1 MEQLGVARAAAR
13 AQTRHERIRVL
24 VFTNSLR
31 LGGSERQAVELVRSL
46 DRSRFE
52 PLLACFRR
60 DGPLIRD
67 LPPDL
72 GAIEA
77 LPLAAFWKPGVLR
90 QAWRFLQLVRRRR
103 VQVVQCFDFYSNVF
117 AIPLARL
124 AGVPVVIGCRREEGT
139 VRTAAQRRIERWCH
153 RSAHAVVANGE
164 VIARQLV
171 ARDGLRPDR
180 VVAIYNGIDIARFD
194 RLATLSQGRH
204 GVAARGPTI
213 AVVANLRPEKGHF
226 VFVEAAERLLQCWPD
241 AEFVIAG
248 DGPER
253 ARIAARVASSP
264 AARRI
269 HMIGVVSNVPAFLT
283 TVDMLAVPSVMN
295 EGFPN
300 AAMEAMAGAKP
311 VVATDTGSTGELVVD
326 GVTGY
331 LVPPGEAAPLAD
343 RLGRLCS
350 SPDTRSAMG
359 QRGRE
364 RVVAHFSTDRMA
376 AGFAT
381 LFEHLLAGYA

>member
-1 MEQLGVARAAAR
+1 
-13 AQTRHERIRVL
+13 
-24 VFTNSLR
+24 
-31 LGGSERQAVELVRSL
+31 
-46 DRSRFE
+46 
-52 PLLACFRR
+52 
-60 DGPLIRD
+60 
-67 LPPDL
+67 
-72 GAIEA
+72 
-77 LPLAAFWKPGVLR
+77 
-90 QAWRFLQLVRRRR
+90 
-103 VQVVQCFDFYSNVF
+103 
-117 AIPLARL
+117 
-124 AGVPVVIGCRREEGT
+124 
-139 VRTAAQRRIERWCH
+139 
-153 RSAHAVVANGE
+153 
-164 VIARQLV
+164 
-171 ARDGLRPDR
+171 
-180 VVAIYNGIDIARFD
+180 
-194 RLATLSQGRH
+194 
-204 GVAARGPTI
+204 
-213 AVVANLRPEKGHF
+213 
-226 VFVEAAERLLQCWPD
+226 
-241 AEFVIAG
+241 
-248 DGPER
+248 
-253 ARIAARVASSP
+253 
-264 AARRI
+264 
-269 HMIGVVSNVPAFLT
+269 MIGVVSNVPAFLT